1 MSADHT
7 RRLIVAV
14 TGASGAPYA
23 VHILK
28 LLHSSPGYEAHLV
41 ISSAGAV
48 TLRHE
53 TRLKPNDLSALAAVT
68 YRNSDI
74 GAAIAS
80 GSFPTG
86 GMIVAP
92 CSIRTLAAVANCD
105 NSTLIA
111 RAADVCLKE
120 GRPLLL
126 MVRETPLHKGHL
138 RLMAEAA
145 DAGAIIAPPVPAF
158 YAQPRTIADLVDH
171 TARRMLQRLGVST
184 LAPEPWSGLR
194 NNGATCTPDGGPQ
207 LLHGRRKEGSDEP
220 GRS

>member
-1 MSADHT
+1 MSADDT
-7 RRLIVAV
+7 RRVIVAV
-14 TGASGAPYA
+14 TGASGVLYA
-23 VHILK
+23 TRILQ
-28 LLHSSPGYEAHLV
+28 LLHSAPGYEAHLIV
-41 ISSAGAV
+41 SSAGAV
-48 TLRHE
+48 TLWQE
-53 TRLKPNDLSALAAVT
+53 TRLKPSDLSALAAVT

-80 GSFPTG
+80 GSFPTS

-105 NSTLIA
+105 NSTLVA

-138 RLMAEAA
+138 RLMSEAA

-158 YAQPRTIADLVDH
+158 YTRPTSIADLVDH
-171 TARRMLQRLGVST
+171 TARRMLQRLGVSA

-194 NNGATCTPDGGPQ
+194 NDGNAIMPDDAQ
-207 LLHGRRKEGSDEP
+207 RLLHGRRKEGSHEP
-220 GRS
+220 SGS